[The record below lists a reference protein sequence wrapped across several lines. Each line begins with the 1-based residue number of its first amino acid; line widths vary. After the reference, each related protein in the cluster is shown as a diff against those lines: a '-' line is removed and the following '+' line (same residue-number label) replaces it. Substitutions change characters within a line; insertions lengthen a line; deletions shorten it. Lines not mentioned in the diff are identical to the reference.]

1 MQKIRDAPSA
11 SDVLK
16 IFSSI
21 QDNNPANA
29 FDEQQLIE
37 QLVWD
42 KFMRNDVLREKLLAT
57 GSSKLV
63 HVLNMRDLVDES
75 IEATFWGVFNN
86 KGSNQLG
93 KLLEN
98 IRGIIRAKDSVA
110 TDTWAK
116 HNFSLMVKDQPIVSI
131 EI

>member
-1 MQKIRDAPSA
+1 
-11 SDVLK
+11 
-16 IFSSI
+16 
-21 QDNNPANA
+21 
-29 FDEQQLIE
+29 
-37 QLVWD
+37 
-42 KFMRNDVLREKLLAT
+42 
-57 GSSKLV
+57 
-63 HVLNMRDLVDES
+63 MRDLVDES

-98 IRGIIRAKDSVA
+98 IRSIIKAKDSVA